1 MKSRRE
7 DKQTPTKAEM
17 LSRHLLVQN
26 YSRFW
31 SRYKV
36 NDLDGSGGSPKCN
49 RKIGQYAH
57 YA

>member
-1 MKSRRE
+1 
-7 DKQTPTKAEM
+7 M
-17 LSRHLLVQN
+17 LSRHLLVQS

-36 NDLDGSGGSPKCN
+36 NDLDVSGGSPKCN